1 MALSGHRSRPSRTL
15 WRKRAYNLD
24 NRKRSSSHWWP
35 RYVGDYDRKTGQ
47 ISLQQHGAYALLLDW
62 YYSNESPLP
71 LEMVQ
76 LHRICKAIAPTEQ
89 ADVQTVVQKFFVA
102 MDDGYHNSRAD
113 EELGKRKHISDV
125 RRLAQAEKERK
136 RLANAGANAPSDAP
150 TTTSTPT
157 IEEERA
163 PISPP
168 EVEMFFCMIW
178 EAYPGRGKYGATG
191 AGFKGNRK
199 KALEKFTKLLKTE
212 KDHDG
217 FTKELIAGAYVYR
230 DFLDRTGT
238 PSKHLITWLN
248 GECWKDDFS
257 STDGEG
263 PRAGNT
269 GGGLGVN
276 AQALAEGVRRTMRD
290 DGPEGSLFR
299 DGIPPVSANE

>member
-1 MALSGHRSRPSRTL
+1 M
-15 WRKRAYNLD
+15 D
-24 NRKRSSSHWWP
+24 NKKRSSSHWWP

-76 LHRICKAIAPTEQ
+76 LHRICKAIAPPEQ

-102 MDDGYHNSRAD
+102 QDDGYHNSRAD
-113 EELGKRKHISDV
+113 EELGKRKHISGV

-136 RLANAGANAPSDAP
+136 RLANAGANAPSFAP
-150 TTTSTPT
+150 TPTSTPT
-157 IEEERA
+157 IEEEERT

-168 EVEMFFCMIW
+168 ETQMLFCSVW
-178 EAYPGRGKYGATG
+178 EAYPGRGKYGAQG

-199 KALEKFTKLLKTE
+199 RALEKFTKLLKAE

-217 FTKELIAGAYVYR
+217 FTKDLIAGAYVYR

-248 GECWKDDFS
+248 GECWRDDFS
-257 STDGEG
+257 STDGAG
-263 PRAGNT
+263 PGKPS
-269 GGGLGVN
+269 GGLGTN

-290 DGPEGSLFR
+290 DGPEGALFTGV
-299 DGIPPVSANE
+299 GIPPLPTDE